1 MSYANRGPPKRKV
14 ELITEPLQCMPC
26 TEARLARE
34 KDALIN
40 FHDEEI
46 TIKEG
51 IQPIYARGL

>member
-51 IQPIYARGL
+51 I